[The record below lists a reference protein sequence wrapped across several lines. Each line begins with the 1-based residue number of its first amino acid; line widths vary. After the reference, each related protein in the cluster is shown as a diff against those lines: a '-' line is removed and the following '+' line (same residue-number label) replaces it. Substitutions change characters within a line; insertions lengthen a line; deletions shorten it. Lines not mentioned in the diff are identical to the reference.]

1 MGRVPW
7 SVAIKRSLRP
17 EKGSPRE
24 GHVKRRLHQGT
35 AGRMASDV
43 EPVSKGIS
51 KPGQRARDEIRL
63 SKLISGK
70 YQASKRRRLPRRKE
84 KIHASR
90 WEHYRWTHV
99 SWR

>member
-1 MGRVPW
+1 MCRVPW

-17 EKGSPRE
+17 EKGSSRE

-35 AGRMASDV
+35 AGRMASEV
-43 EPVSKGIS
+43 EPVSKEES
-51 KPGQRARDEIRL
+51 KPGQRAGDEVRL
-63 SKLISGK
+63 SKENSGK

-90 WEHYRWTHV
+90 
-99 SWR
+99 